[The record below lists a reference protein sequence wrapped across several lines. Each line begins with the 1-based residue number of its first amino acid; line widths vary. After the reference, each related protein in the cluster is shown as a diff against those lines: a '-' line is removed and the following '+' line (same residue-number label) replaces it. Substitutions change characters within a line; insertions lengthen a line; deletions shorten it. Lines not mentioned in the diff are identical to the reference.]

1 MRRLITSTLAVL
13 AVGAL
18 AGSNLNACGDKLL
31 LLGRGVQISRYQ
43 TTKQPLSIILYKHEG
58 LAKGSGMNDFE
69 IIVKRI
75 GHKVRIAKNL
85 TQLNEVL
92 SSSKVDVVAAD
103 PTDLS
108 SVRQTVGSTPSKV
121 RVVSMD
127 VPAKAKSDQFVAL
140 IEGDGAKR

>member
-1 MRRLITSTLAVL
+1 MRRLITSTLTVL

-18 AGSNLNACGDKLL
+18 AASDLNACGDKLL

-58 LAKGSGMNDFE
+58 MAKGSGMNDFE

-108 SVRQTVGSTPSKV
+108 TVRQTVGSTPSKV

-127 VPAKAKSDQFVAL
+127 VPAKAKSEQFVAL
-140 IEGDGAKR
+140 IQGDGAQE

>member
-1 MRRLITSTLAVL
+1 MRRLISSTLAVL

-18 AGSNLNACGDKLL
+18 AADLNACGDKLL
-31 LLGRGVQISRYQ
+31 LLGHGVQISRYQ
-43 TTKQPLSIILYKHEG
+43 TTKQPLSIILYNHEG
-58 LAKGSGMNDFE
+58 MAKGSGMNDFE

-108 SVRQTVGSTPSKV
+108 TVRQTVGSTPSKV

-127 VPAKAKSDQFVAL
+127 VPAKAKSEQFVAL
-140 IEGDGAKR
+140 IQGDGAQE